1 MQVIKLGGSLSHST
15 ALKKCLAA
23 IAGQPQNKTV
33 IVPGGG
39 DFANQVRL
47 AQQRWQF
54 NDRIAHEM
62 AILAMQQM
70 ALLFK
75 GLHPEFALIS
85 SLSEIKKA
93 SSQPIIWSPT
103 IKQLNQAQIQPSWDI
118 TSDSLAAWLAKELVA
133 DSLIVVKAAAID
145 STNLAELT
153 AQGILDKAFIEF
165 VAHAPFS
172 LHIVNQEHFY
182 EQQLANRRIA

>member
-1 MQVIKLGGSLSHST
+1 MQVIKLGGSLSHSAALAHCLT
-15 ALKKCLAA
+15 AISLN
-23 IAGQPQNKTV
+23 QQEKTV

-47 AQQRWQF
+47 AQHRWQF
-54 NDRIAHEM
+54 NDRIAHDM

-85 SLSEIKKA
+85 SITEIKKA
-93 SSQPIIWSPT
+93 ASQPIIWSPS
-103 IKQLNQAQIQPSWDI
+103 IKQLNQAQIQPSWAI
-118 TSDSLAAWLAKELVA
+118 TSDSLAAWLAKELAA
-133 DSLIVVKAAAID
+133 DSLIVVKAAAVHT
-145 STNLAELT
+145 TNLAELT
-153 AQGILDKAFIEF
+153 EQGILDKAFIGF

-182 EQQLANRRIA
+182 EPQLANHPIA

>member
-1 MQVIKLGGSLSHST
+1 MRVIKLGGSLSHST
-15 ALKKCLAA
+15 SLKKCLAT
-23 IAGQPQNKTV
+23 IAANQHTKTV

-47 AQQRWQF
+47 SQQRWQF
-54 NDRIAHEM
+54 NDRIAHDM

-85 SLSEIKKA
+85 SITEIKKA
-93 SSQPIIWSPT
+93 PSQPIIWSPS
-103 IKQLNQAQIQPSWDI
+103 IKQLNQAGIQPSWAI

-133 DSLIVVKAAAID
+133 ERLIVVKAAAVHT
-145 STNLAELT
+145 TNLAELT
-153 AQGILDKAFIEF
+153 AQGILDKAFIGF

-182 EQQLANRRIA
+182 EQQLANHQIA